1 MKTEEGFSIL
11 LALSDA
17 EETPGIAISITGYIE
32 IVIFLKE
39 EAFHEAVIA
48 EHESFILNDFPIL
61 NQQLK
66 HGICHRYNKREPF
79 DSIEEQFP
87 VHGDK

>member
-39 EAFHEAVIA
+39 KAFHESVIA
-48 EHESFILNDFPIL
+48 EHEAFILNDFPIF

-66 HGICHRYNKREPF
+66 HSIRHWNNKREPF
-79 DSIEEQFP
+79 DCIEEQFP
-87 VHGDK
+87 IHGDK